1 MENATLDYM
10 VEQAAAAEW
19 ERINAP
25 DPYEKQ
31 MKDAALEMR
40 LAVEMIE
47 KAESYLLDAVED
59 LKDSPMEDRVASLLH
74 TLEDLHIDIGMLER
88 NYERGRRE

>member
-10 VEQAAAAEW
+10 VEQAAAQEW
-19 ERINAP
+19 ERITAP

-40 LAVEMIE
+40 LTDEMLD
-47 KAESYLLDAVED
+47 KATDYLADAVEA
-59 LKDSPMEDRVASLLH
+59 LKDTPMEDRVASFLN
-74 TLEDLHIDIGMLER
+74 TLEDLRIDLGMLEKK
-88 NYERGRRE
+88 YERGRRE